1 MRLGEVMKTAVKT
14 VPVDQPA
21 DAAWELMRLYRMRHL
36 IVADG
41 KHVLGVVTDAD
52 LGGRY
57 GEGVRKHHVVG
68 ELMSIK
74 PTIAAPET
82 TVREAANLMKSN
94 LIACLP
100 IVDREKL
107 VGIVTAADLLG
118 LIGHGLEN
126 PVPRG
131 KRWVLKDR
139 GANKHH
145 RRVPAARPSR

>member
-14 VPVDQPA
+14 VAVSEPA

-36 IVADG
+36 VVADNT
-41 KHVLGVVTDAD
+41 HVLGVVTDAD
-52 LGGRY
+52 LGGRH
-57 GEGVRKHHVVG
+57 GEEVRKHRVVG
-68 ELMSIK
+68 ELMSVK
-74 PTIAAPET
+74 PTLAAPDT

-100 IVDREKL
+100 VVNREKL

-126 PVPRG
+126 PAPRG
-131 KRWVLKDR
+131 KRWMLKSR
-139 GANKHH
+139 RTNKHH
-145 RRVPAARPSR
+145 RAPARISR